1 MEKALWATLHQN
13 YSDADENGGKMDF
26 SQSLPNNIV
35 FIESKEIPPN
45 SRPRSRSISAG
56 TSPAVIRER
65 PSSAKSS
72 LRLVRSRAR
81 PSSARVSRKNNSSN
95 LPCFLLDKVND
106 CRVGTQK
113 IEAAFANIKKQL
125 VSQRTSV
132 HVFI

>member
-1 MEKALWATLHQN
+1 MTFWARVSYPGAN
-13 YSDADENGGKMDF
+13 DDGVKMDL
-26 SQSLPNNIV
+26 SQSLPSD
-35 FIESKEIPPN
+35 IESTESKAIP

-56 TSPAVIRER
+56 TIPAVVRDR
-65 PSSAKSS
+65 PGSAKSS

-113 IEAAFANIKKQL
+113 IEAAFASIKEQL
-125 VSQRTSV
+125 VRN
-132 HVFI
+132 